1 MPAKKPGNVFLTMHP
16 LHRVLISLFFSLVT
30 FLFIVKYHLSTMM
43 TSMILWD
50 VFAMVNIIFS
60 WIIFFTS
67 SVAHITKH
75 AQQDD
80 GSRVFVFNIVVFS
93 SFASMFMVLML
104 MTSNQTHEISKSVYL
119 AITIAGILLSWI
131 MVHTSFCFHYARLYY
146 KPDKK
151 EEKTATGLNFPN
163 ELHPDYLDF
172 AYFSFIIGMTFQVS
186 DVQINTRT
194 IRRLALAHALISFV
208 LNTFVVA
215 LTINLIAGLRAAG

>member
-1 MPAKKPGNVFLTMHP
+1 MPAKKMRNIFLTMHP
-16 LHRVLISLFFSLVT
+16 LHRVLISLFLSLVT
-30 FLFIVKYHLSTMM
+30 FLFITKYHLSAMI

-50 VFAMVNIIFS
+50 VFALVNIIIG
-60 WIIFFTS
+60 WIIFLKS
-67 SVAHITKH
+67 SVDHITKH

-80 GSRVFVFNIVVFS
+80 GSRMFVFNIVVFS

-104 MTSNQTHEISKSVYL
+104 MTSNQSHEISKGMYL
-119 AITIAGILLSWI
+119 AILIAGILLSWI

-146 KPDKK
+146 KPDK
-151 EEKTATGLNFPN
+151 EAEKPTIGLNFPK

-186 DVQINTRT
+186 DVQINSRT
-194 IRRLALAHALISFV
+194 IRRMALAHGLISFL

-215 LTINLIAGLRAAG
+215 LTINLIAGLKK